1 MSMKQ
6 VLDKGLNKIISRKL
20 LVWVT
25 ASAFLLGELITADI
39 WASISLGYVGLQGF
53 IDAAVAWKHG
63 PN

>member
-1 MSMKQ
+1 MRQ
-6 VLDKGLNKIISRKL
+6 VLDKGLNKLISRKL

-25 ASAFLLGELITADI
+25 ASAFLLTEFITADI

-63 PN
+63 PS